1 MSFSSSVIW
10 FHDAIGDLCSLHLF
24 TTPSSGWLTFYPE
37 PLPISCLSAFTSL
50 LDCIQDRKKGYT
62 SLSMSFH
69 QGVQSF
75 TKASLPPAVFP
86 LHLIG
91 QNWVTCPPSNQS
103 LVEVDRILLGGIDNH
118 CSSLGAEI
126 GFTSLSM
133 LPPTTNQGSAV

>member
-1 MSFSSSVIW
+1 MSFSTSVIW
-10 FHDAIGDLCSLHLF
+10 FHDTIEDLGSLPLS
-24 TTPSSGWLTFYPE
+24 TSPSSGWLTFCPE
-37 PLPISCLSAFTSL
+37 PVVSCLSAFTPL

-91 QNWVTCPPSNQS
+91 QNWVTCPSSSQS

-118 CSSLGAEI
+118 GSSLGAEI
-126 GFTSLSM
+126 RFNSLSM